1 MRINGK
7 VQSELI
13 NIEVRKKKSITG
25 KWRYILP
32 FSNRACKAHIMLVT
46 GFKSV
51 IVLNEQCLNVWAETP
66 EIAKLFW
73 NFVFYS

>member
-1 MRINGK
+1 MEKYSRNLSILK
-7 VQSELI
+7 SE
-13 NIEVRKKKSITG
+13 KKKSITG

>member
-1 MRINGK
+1 
-7 VQSELI
+7 
-13 NIEVRKKKSITG
+13 
-25 KWRYILP
+25 
-32 FSNRACKAHIMLVT
+32 MLVT

-73 NFVFYS
+73 NFVFYG